1 MKISSLARFVSPL
14 WAWLAVGAH
23 AHEGHGIAGASH
35 WHATDAVGLLVL
47 AVAVGLV
54 VWFTRGGK

>member
-1 MKISSLARFVSPL
+1 MKNLFSPRLVAGSLAGWVF
-14 WAWLAVGAH
+14 GAF
-23 AHEGHGIAGASH
+23 AHEGHGLEGASH
-35 WHATDAVGLLVL
+35 WHATDTVGLLVL

>member
-1 MKISSLARFVSPL
+1 MKKLFPSRLVAGSLAG
-14 WAWLAVGAH
+14 WACGVF
-23 AHEGHGIAGASH
+23 AHEGHGLEGASH
-35 WHATDAVGLLVL
+35 WHATDTVGLLVL

>member
-1 MKISSLARFVSPL
+1 MKISSLARFASPL
-14 WAWLAVGAH
+14 WGWLAVQAY
-23 AHEGHGIAGASH
+23 AHEGHGIDSASH
-35 WHATDAVGLLVL
+35 WHATDTVGLLGL

>member
-1 MKISSLARFVSPL
+1 MKISSLARFASPL
-14 WAWLAVGAH
+14 WAWLAFGAH
-23 AHEGHGIAGASH
+23 AHEGHGIDIASH
-35 WHATDAVGLLVL
+35 WHATDTVGLLVL